1 MELKREGRTIRRY
14 RVALGF
20 SPERHKER
28 EGDGR
33 TPEGYYTVDARNPRS
48 AFHLS
53 LRVSYPDEDDK
64 AHAASLGVSPGGD
77 IYIHGQPNGWREF
90 LVGHP
95 AKDWT
100 TAASLSATP
109 RSARSGRW
117 YRPAR
122 ARGDP
127 SMMPFEF
134 ICAGE
139 RLQALPAG
147 ALHWPAKRLLAVADL
162 HLEKGSSYA
171 VSAHKLLPRHD
182 TRQALAMLAAL
193 VDVLAPQTVVC
204 LAIPFTTGRR
214 SNVCRIRSAGRSNG

>member
-1 MELKREGRTIRRY
+1 MSLRNIVAAIRRRRREPPPSVPAEVQADLIEVFKGERRMELNRQGQTIRRY

-64 AHAASLGVSPGGD
+64 ARATSLGVSPGGD
-77 IYIHGQPNGWREF
+77 IYIHGQPNGWRKF

-100 TAASLSATP
+100 T
-109 RSARSGRW
+109 G
-117 YRPAR
+117 
-122 ARGDP
+122 
-127 SMMPFEF
+127 
-134 ICAGE
+134 C
-139 RLQALPAG
+139 
-147 ALHWPAKRLLAVADL
+147 V
-162 HLEKGSSYA
+162 A
-171 VSAHKLLPRHD
+171 VSDAEIREVWS
-182 TRQALAMLAAL
+182 L
-193 VDVLAPQTVVC
+193 VPTGVRVV
-204 LAIPFTTGRR
+204 IHP
-214 SNVCRIRSAGRSNG
+214 